1 MEKQKSSYDFIQKEL
16 TRYFD
21 CRLIGSALLYPLLD
35 MNLIQD
41 IDIAVVSASKI
52 RQYLEDQGFK
62 ETKKPIFSKGYADI
76 DGSLI
81 FVNKEYDK
89 PIHLSITVNTRTYT
103 IEELLCEKIK
113 RGSKSDWFQVRY
125 YITNKILKD
134 ENT

>member
-1 MEKQKSSYDFIQKEL
+1 MNLKSSYDFIEKEL
-16 TRYFD
+16 TRYFE

-41 IDIAVVSASKI
+41 IDIAIASVSKI
-52 RQYLEDQGFK
+52 RQYLEDQGFN
-62 ETKKPIFSKGYADI
+62 ETQKPISVKGYTDTE
-76 DGSLI
+76 GSLV

-89 PIHLSITVNTRTYT
+89 PIHLSITGNTRTYT

-113 RGSKSDWFQVRY
+113 RGSKSDWSQLRN
-125 YITNKILKD
+125 YITNKLLNN

>member
-1 MEKQKSSYDFIQKEL
+1 MEKQKSSYDFIEKEL
-16 TRYFD
+16 TRYFE

-41 IDIAVVSASKI
+41 IDIAIASVSKI
-52 RQYLEDQGFK
+52 RQYLEDQGFN
-62 ETKKPIFSKGYADI
+62 ETQKPISVKGYADTE
-76 DGSLI
+76 GSLV

-89 PIHLSITVNTRTYT
+89 PIHLSITGNTRTYT

-113 RGSKSDWFQVRY
+113 RGSKSDWFQLRN
-125 YITNKILKD
+125 YITNKLLKD